1 MFHYT
6 FYLVEKLLGIVSKLS
21 LAHTICVYKLPSISK
36 KQICKEIVPFISPT
50 RPLSTTL
57 VITNSWDA
65 SSNTLSPLERAGI
78 GRQVSVQLLIAN
90 TSLYTTDRSNLCG
103 ILSGKL

>member
-6 FYLVEKLLGIVSKLS
+6 FCILEKLLGIVSKLS
-21 LAHTICVYKLPSISK
+21 LAHTNCVNKLPSITK
-36 KQICKEIVPFISPT
+36 KQLCKEIVTFISPT

-90 TSLYTTDRSNLCG
+90 TLLYTTDGLNICG

>member
-1 MFHYT
+1 
-6 FYLVEKLLGIVSKLS
+6 
-21 LAHTICVYKLPSISK
+21 VYKLPSITK
-36 KQICKEIVPFISPT
+36 KQFCKEIVPFISPT

-57 VITNSWDA
+57 VITSSWDA

-90 TSLYTTDRSNLCG
+90 MSLYTTDGSNLCG